1 MNSGGNQI
9 VAEFSVDDKTV
20 RHCLA
25 ILQSPD
31 AARARAAYE
40 WSEKHLKV
48 VLAQVAGQSNATT
61 EAARE
66 RDALRSEAY
75 QEALN
80 QYRLN
85 AESYFTAKDRRDAA
99 SATFEAWRTLQSNER
114 AFART

>member
-1 MNSGGNQI
+1 M
-9 VAEFSVDDKTV
+9 AEFSVDDKTV

-31 AARARAAYE
+31 AARAREAYE

-48 VLAQVAGQSNATT
+48 VLAQAAGQSNATT
-61 EAARE
+61 EAGRE

-75 QEALN
+75 QEALTL
-80 QYRLN
+80 YRLN
-85 AESYFTAKDRRDAA
+85 AETYFTAKDRRDAA